1 MNKANEKAVDAIPTA
16 SRTKK
21 DIIELDTVPASIMEE
36 VDTYVEESASEK
48 ASKKA
53 AGVAKKTI
61 LDFMENIVDEHG
73 KSGNYQKS
81 FRLPGS
87 TTDGV
92 TFTKAARFS
101 IAKDT
106 TPEEMA
112 KVAGKKFVE
121 TNFEQEVSIAVNP
134 EVLQDPKM
142 TNKLIT
148 GLRKAF
154 GEDLSKFFVQER
166 KMVVAAGVDLAS
178 EMYNLPE
185 KKRVA
190 LQDVV
195 KQSAAGLK

>member
-1 MNKANEKAVDAIPTA
+1 MNKANAKAVDAVPAA

-21 DIIELDTVPASIMEE
+21 DIIELDTVPASIKEE

-73 KSGNYQKS
+73 KAGNYQKS

-92 TFTKAARFS
+92 TFTKAGRFS

-121 TNFEQEVSIAVNP
+121 ANFEQEVSIAVNP

-154 GEDLSKFFVQER
+154 GADLSKFFVQDR
-166 KMVVAAGVDLAS
+166 KMVVADGVDLAS